1 MSIHRNLNDALEG
14 ERIACQG
21 RKKNSERLIP
31 MTGGHRGWRIILSGN
46 VYCIIETP
54 MMRTA

>member
-1 MSIHRNLNDALEG
+1 MPTYRNTGDSVEG

-31 MTGGHRGWRIILSGN
+31 MTGGHRGTRIILSGN
-46 VYCIIETP
+46 VFCVIETP